1 MKFLKQQNI
10 NRFNPKDQRLFTDQF
25 GLAVMDLNGGLRLPQ
40 GTTAQQPDPT
50 VGRWPGIPVTQT
62 GDEYAD
68 GTIRYNI
75 DTNSLE
81 CLIAGVWEVVR
92 APGATAITRQPLGPG
107 DATETVFGPLLAVPT
122 GTSYQASDDNI
133 IVMYGSG
140 NLWQVAGTNYN
151 VEQSVSGS
159 LTGPGAPY
167 ADGWY
172 VKFTSPV
179 PLGATVNIYYG
190 YAN

>member
-1 MKFLKQQNI
+1 
-10 NRFNPKDQRLFTDQF
+10 
-25 GLAVMDLNGGLRLPQ
+25 
-40 GTTAQQPDPT
+40 
-50 VGRWPGIPVTQT
+50 
-62 GDEYAD
+62 
-68 GTIRYNI
+68 
-75 DTNSLE
+75 
-81 CLIAGVWEVVR
+81 
-92 APGATAITRQPLGPG
+92 
-107 DATETVFGPLLAVPT
+107 
-122 GTSYQASDDNI
+122 
-133 IVMYGSG
+133 MYGSG
-140 NLWQVAGTNYN
+140 NLWQVSGTNYN